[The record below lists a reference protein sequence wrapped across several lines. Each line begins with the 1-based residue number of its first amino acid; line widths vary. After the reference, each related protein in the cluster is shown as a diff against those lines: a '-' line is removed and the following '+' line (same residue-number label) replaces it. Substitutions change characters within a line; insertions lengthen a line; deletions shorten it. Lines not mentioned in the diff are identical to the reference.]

1 LINPNRVAWLCLIAC
16 IYTTVTLWSIHGD
29 LTSGLTHEQTD
40 DWQQPVAA
48 NTLFPNIISAQQ
60 WHFDY
65 ESIENILTNVELSN
79 TGELLINP
87 GLVNILTKVTNSLP
101 PDMSEHALQRIGLLI
116 SKSFSHLPHT
126 EKKLTDVLINFY
138 HLQYAENTDH
148 SVENKDHSAE
158 NNTQSTRGK
167 LKALLA
173 EEARQNY
180 YLGKNVASQL
190 FGKQQGIT
198 RYLLER
204 KVIKENSALSTQQK
218 KRQLNALSYS
228 MLNTMKGT

>member
-1 LINPNRVAWLCLIAC
+1 LIAC

-65 ESIENILTNVELSN
+65 ESIENILAHVELSHA
-79 TGELLINP
+79 GELRINP
-87 GLVNILTKVTNSLP
+87 ELVSILTKVTDSLP
-101 PDMSEHALQRIGLLI
+101 PDMSEQALERIGLLI
-116 SKSFSHLPHT
+116 SKSFSHLPRT

-138 HLQYAENTDH
+138 HLQYTENTDH
-148 SVENKDHSAE
+148 SVKS
-158 NNTQSTRGK
+158 NTQSTRSK

-204 KVIKENSALSTQQK
+204 KVIKENSALSTQQQ

-228 MLNTMKGT
+228 MLNTVKGT